1 MIHLKICKSV
11 QSFDEL
17 LGVFS
22 VCFSK
27 KEMENFIQA
36 KCEDYNPEKVLRKFW
51 ELFHPLEV
59 KVQLQKIWKTKESG
73 LNDVLLTVNMIQ
85 I

>member
-36 KCEDYNPEKVLRKFW
+36 KCEDYNPEKSSQKVLRTVSPIRSQGTVT
-51 ELFHPLEV
+51 EDLED
-59 KVQLQKIWKTKESG
+59 KRIWIKWCIIDS
-73 LNDVLLTVNMIQ
+73 
-85 I
+85 